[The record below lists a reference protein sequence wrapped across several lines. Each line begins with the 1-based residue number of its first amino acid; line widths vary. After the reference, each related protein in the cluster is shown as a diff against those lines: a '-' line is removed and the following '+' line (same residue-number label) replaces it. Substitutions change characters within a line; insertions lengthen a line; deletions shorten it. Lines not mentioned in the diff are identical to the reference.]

1 MVPRGRNERDLTS
14 PFLSARGTGF
24 AVRDIE
30 VPQLSG
36 RVGGVEQTA
45 EINLTGIAGFLL
57 ANVRRLTR
65 VANLRT
71 GTTSPTCSSTTMR
84 GDPQPRLLSCSKSSN
99 PTCTAS

>member
-14 PFLSARGTGF
+14 PFLSARRNGF

-30 VPQLSG
+30 VRQLRA

-57 ANVRRLTR
+57 ANVRLLNR
-65 VANLRT
+65 VANLKT
-71 GTTSPTCSSTTMR
+71 GPTSPTCSSTTMR
-84 GDPQPRLLSCSKSSN
+84 GTRSRGCGRARKGVGHRFNL
-99 PTCTAS
+99 